1 MRKILALMVVL
12 TGCASS
18 VDNLQR
24 ASAASIGRN
33 IAPGNIRISDVQR
46 GITDVRWTAVP
57 SGGPTYICSADDM
70 VRHASCA
77 TR

>member
-1 MRKILALMVVL
+1 MRKTLAVLIVL

-24 ASAASIGRN
+24 ASAVSIGKN
-33 IAPGNIRISDVQR
+33 VLPENIRISDVQR
-46 GITDVRWTAVP
+46 GITDVRWTATLF
-57 SGGPTYICSADDM
+57 GGLAYICSADDM
-70 VRHASCA
+70 VRHSSCA

>member
-1 MRKILALMVVL
+1 MRKTLALMIVL

-24 ASAASIGRN
+24 ASAVSIGRSVL
-33 IAPGNIRISDVQR
+33 PENIRISDVQR
-46 GITDVRWTAVP
+46 GITDVRWTATP
-57 SGGPTYICSADDM
+57 FGGPAYICSADDM
-70 VRHASCA
+70 VKHPSCA